1 MNLNRIFKKNK
12 RSEPGQPRAC
22 FLYYMIF
29 NNSALLYREAKAL
42 AEKGYAVDIVAL
54 RRFQEDKVY
63 QQFHGLNIYHI
74 QARPA
79 SETNFKV
86 YFLRIIWFF
95 IKSTFLLSYW
105 GIRRG
110 YDLIHVTAPPDFMV
124 FAAVVPKL
132 LGAKIILD
140 IHDIGPE
147 LYMRKLAAKE
157 DRLIIRTLK
166 YIEKISA
173 RFSDHVITVT
183 EFWRQKLVARSISED
198 RCTVLLNVP
207 DSEVFRPLS
216 VNRQKESK
224 QLNLF
229 YHGSMEEHFGVDTLL
244 QAMPL
249 IAQKIPQVKLHIYG
263 GGRLEDNFK
272 DYAKKNGLNGHV
284 IFFGRVPFYKL
295 PQILADADVG
305 IVPTKD
311 SVFSEETVSM
321 KSFEY
326 LFLGIPIIISKTKAH
341 CYYYD
346 NSMVKFFEPGNKQE
360 LAEAVIALHQNN
372 GEKEHMMANSRKFIE
387 KYGWDESKKIY
398 YQIVDQ
404 ITNHRKD

>member
-1 MNLNRIFKKNK
+1 MNLFRNFTKNH
-12 RSEPGQPRAC
+12 RSESGQLRAC

-42 AEKGYAVDIVAL
+42 AEKGYEIDIVAL
-54 RRFQEDKVY
+54 RRFPEDKVY
-63 QQFHGLNIYHI
+63 LKFHDLNIYQI

-79 SETNFKV
+79 SELNFKV
-86 YFLRIIWFF
+86 YFLRVIWFF
-95 IKSTFLLSYW
+95 IKSTLLLSYW

-110 YDLIHVTAPPDFMV
+110 YDLVHVTSPPDFMV
-124 FAAVVPKL
+124 FAALVPKL

-147 LYMRKLAAKE
+147 LYMRKLAANE
-157 DRLIIRTLK
+157 DRLIIKTLK
-166 YIEKISA
+166 IIEKISA

-183 EFWRQKLVARSISED
+183 EFWRQKLVDRSISDD

-207 DSEVFRPLS
+207 DSEVFRPLAT
-216 VNRQKESK
+216 NRHKEAK
-224 QLNLF
+224 RFNLF

-249 IAQKIPQVKLHIYG
+249 IAEKIPQVKLHIYG

-272 DYAKKNGLNGHV
+272 DYALKNGLNGHV
-284 IFFGRVPFYKL
+284 VFLGRVPFYNL
-295 PQILADADVG
+295 PKILVDADVG
-305 IVPTKD
+305 IVPTKG

-326 LFLGIPIIISKTKAH
+326 LFLGIPIIISRTKAH

-346 NSMVKFFEPGNKQE
+346 NSMVKFFEPGNQHE
-360 LAEAVIALHQNN
+360 LAEAVISLHQNN
-372 GEKEHMMANSRKFIE
+372 GEKENMMANARKFIE

-398 YQIVDQ
+398 YQIIDR
-404 ITNHRKD
+404 IMNHTKE